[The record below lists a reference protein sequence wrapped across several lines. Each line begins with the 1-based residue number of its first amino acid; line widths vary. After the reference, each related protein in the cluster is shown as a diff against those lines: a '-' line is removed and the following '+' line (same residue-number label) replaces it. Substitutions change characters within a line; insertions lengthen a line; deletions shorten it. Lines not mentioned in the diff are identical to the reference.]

1 MEHLKILLKN
11 NNIELGKFKEITD
24 IFEMLGN
31 QQESKNVFKKVNKF
45 LEEIETDY
53 SIWQYNRDKKIEL
66 LWYKGDKEQREAYEN
81 KQEIFSKVYKNK
93 KPLGDYNDE
102 GFYLMLPIVSRE
114 EVVGYFCLHKEVE
127 LGEKWSDVYIIVQLL
142 GFTLKY
148 YEMVETMKEMS
159 VIDVITGLYNSRH
172 FRLQIDLEAE
182 KSKRFKKPLTLA
194 VIKIKDFSEVNKK
207 LGFEGGEEVLKNFG
221 TILKLE
227 SRKTDMPSRISDEV
241 FGILLYETNLDGA
254 QKYIKRLENYL
265 NEEPMVIDDYRFKI
279 EMDVNLVE
287 YSKNMSSEEFLEEG
301 KNF

>member
-45 LEEIETDY
+45 LEELETDY

-66 LWYKGDKEQREAYEN
+66 LWYKGDKEQREVYEN

-241 FGILLYETNLDGA
+241 FGILLYETNIDGA
-254 QKYIKRLENYL
+254 KKYIKRLENYL
-265 NEEPMVIDDYRFKI
+265 NEEPMIINDYRFKV

>member
-11 NNIELGKFKEITD
+11 NNIELGKFKEITE

-66 LWYKGDKEQREAYEN
+66 LWYKGDTEQRAAYEN

-93 KPLGDYNDE
+93 KPLGDYIDE

-114 EVVGYFCLHKEVE
+114 EVVGYFCLHKEID

-182 KSKRFKKPLTLA
+182 KAKRFKKPLTLA

-241 FGILLYETNLDGA
+241 FGILLYETNLEGA

-265 NEEPMVIDDYRFKI
+265 NEEPMVINDYRFKI

-301 KNF
+301 KNY

>member
-11 NNIELGKFKEITD
+11 NNIELGKFKEITE

-66 LWYKGDKEQREAYEN
+66 LWYKGDNEQRAAYEN

-93 KPLGDYNDE
+93 KPIGDYNDE

-114 EVVGYFCLHKEVE
+114 EVVGYFCLHKEID

-182 KSKRFKKPLTLA
+182 KAKRFKKPLTLA

-241 FGILLYETNLDGA
+241 FGILLYETNLEGA

-265 NEEPMVIDDYRFKI
+265 NEEPMVINDYRFKI

-301 KNF
+301 KNY